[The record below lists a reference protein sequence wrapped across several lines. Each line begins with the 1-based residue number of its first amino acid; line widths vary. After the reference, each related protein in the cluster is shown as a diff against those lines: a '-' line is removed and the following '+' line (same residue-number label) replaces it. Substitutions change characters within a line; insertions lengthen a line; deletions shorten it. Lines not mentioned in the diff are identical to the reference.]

1 METSVGPLDVIA
13 MLGTFITAF
22 FMWIAWE
29 IITGRKALG
38 LLLAV
43 LSFIATWTV
52 AHFVGADSPV
62 QFLLLEVVVA
72 LLLFRVANQ
81 RDKRRP
87 G

>member
-29 IITGRKALG
+29 IITGQKALG
-38 LLLAV
+38 LLLAI
-43 LSFIATWTV
+43 LSFVATWLV
-52 AHFVGADSPV
+52 ADFVGANSPV

-72 LLLFRVANQ
+72 FVLFRVAND
-81 RDKRRP
+81 RERRNSR
-87 G
+87 